1 MKTRILRSLAM
12 LALLLVVACGGGIS
26 QDSYDK
32 IKDGMTLEEVEAI
45 LGKHTGGGGAG
56 GERHGGGGHRPGGA
70 RQLRRQR
77 RPLREGGL
85 RRLQMGRWLQAHHD
99 YFQER

>member
-56 GERHGGGGHRPGGA
+56 GEAMGMKISAGA
-70 RQLRRQR
+70 YKWEDGSKLITITFKNDKVSAKVKS
-77 RPLREGGL
+77 G
-85 RRLQMGRWLQAHHD
+85 
-99 YFQER
+99 F